1 MNLVRL
7 EISDVRLKKC
17 DVPDEAD
24 TALTA
29 RLCNITRVTNGKG
42 PACVR
47 LSSELALHLGN
58 FDLQSFLR
66 LFLIYPTDALADP
79 NPEISFVDESS
90 AVRWCASRGHELI
103 LP

>member
-42 PACVR
+42 PAYVR
-47 LSSELALHLGN
+47 LSSELALRLGN

-66 LFLIYPTDALADP
+66 LFL
-79 NPEISFVDESS
+79 
-90 AVRWCASRGHELI
+90 LI
-103 LP
+103 LT